1 MEKFAL
7 YYYTFKKIQ
16 DLQGSF
22 FKPEQTAGDTDR
34 NAFINHLFGPSKS
47 DVRIQKVKGSD
58 ADKYPCTVIEHEDR
72 IVYLRMENEKTLNAY
87 LKQAGKNGGIPEIK
101 KEPIK
106 HYPYSFIL
114 IDFRKDSNL
123 MAIKIEPDAWRST
136 DTASKLLESSINRML
151 ESQGYDY
158 RISINPIT
166 ISKDFWDYNKTLV
179 KKKKRKIKKLTIR
192 FTGGGFSPEVEQ
204 VVSKSSFLRN
214 LTRDIWGVSGGKIEY
229 NDPLGEKVFTE
240 RSKDLKG
247 IIEVIGS
254 SLTDPGFGLSLV
266 YEDGLEVSCGKDMRL
281 DFGMDTETEINLFVD
296 DIFGR
301 KVELWLD
308 KAKKHIEEY
317 KHEQIVEP
325 RRERKR
331 AKGIQN
337 PSAVLDFTQST

>member
-1 MEKFAL
+1 M
-7 YYYTFKKIQ
+7 
-16 DLQGSF
+16 
-22 FKPEQTAGDTDR
+22 
-34 NAFINHLFGPSKS
+34 
-47 DVRIQKVKGSD
+47 
-58 ADKYPCTVIEHEDR
+58 
-72 IVYLRMENEKTLNAY
+72 
-87 LKQAGKNGGIPEIK
+87 
-101 KEPIK
+101 
-106 HYPYSFIL
+106 
-114 IDFRKDSNL
+114 
-123 MAIKIEPDAWRST
+123 
-136 DTASKLLESSINRML
+136 
-151 ESQGYDY
+151 
-158 RISINPIT
+158 
-166 ISKDFWDYNKTLV
+166 
-179 KKKKRKIKKLTIR
+179 
-192 FTGGGFSPEVEQ
+192 
-204 VVSKSSFLRN
+204 
-214 LTRDIWGVSGGKIEY
+214 SGGKIEY